1 MNKCNLTRVK
11 NFKMLERSQSFEIRD
26 KNHEDIQRIME
37 NILEKRLSFSTNTK
51 RLGRSL
57 LRINYFDNNLD
68 KEAQKDNRITILQ
81 EPKKR
86 VYIQINGRLT
96 DTQVEQLWNELDKRL
111 NNYQITSNLS
121 KSNPSKAEIIRDIK
135 SLIDE
140 RGYIVRDEDV
150 QEFVENFMKQYDRL
164 PREEEFN
171 SIVKGYIIM
180 VNEEK
185 LIDIVDSSIIE
196 SEQKIESSEPYLEH
210 PQTDLSISSYDGN
223 TLLKKDTVERRKCP
237 NCGND
242 GLIHEVDDK
251 SVILMD
257 YPKIYGKKNCC
268 SQCGFEW
275 RSH

>member
-1 MNKCNLTRVK
+1 MNKCILTRVK
-11 NFKMLERSQSFEIRD
+11 NFKMLERSQSFEIQD
-26 KNHEDIQRIME
+26 KNHNDIQRIME
-37 NILEKRLSFSTNTK
+37 KILEKRLSFSTNTK

-57 LRINYFDNNLD
+57 LRINYFDNNVD
-68 KEAQKDNRITILQ
+68 KKAQKDNRITILQ

-86 VYIQINGRLT
+86 VYIQINGKLT

-111 NNYQITSNLS
+111 NNYQNISQVS
-121 KSNPSKAEIIRDIK
+121 KYTPSKAEIIRDIK

-150 QEFVENFMKQYDRL
+150 QEFIENFIKQYDRL
-164 PREEEFN
+164 PKEEEFN

-185 LIDIVDSSIIE
+185 LFDIADSDIIKN
-196 SEQKIESSEPYLEH
+196 EQKIESSEPHLELN
-210 PQTDLSISSYDGN
+210 QNDLSLSSYDDN
-223 TLLKKDTVERRKCP
+223 LLPIKGTVGRKKCP
-237 NCGND
+237 NCGNE
-242 GLIHEVDDK
+242 GLIHEMDDK